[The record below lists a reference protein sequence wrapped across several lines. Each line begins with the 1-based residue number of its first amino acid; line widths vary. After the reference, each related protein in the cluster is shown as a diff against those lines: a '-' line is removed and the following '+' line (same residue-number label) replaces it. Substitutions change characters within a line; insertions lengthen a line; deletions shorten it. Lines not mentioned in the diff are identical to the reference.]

1 MQSKTF
7 HVYDQDNQAVQDAYA
22 MLTANIHLN
31 EREHRYKTLALTSC
45 KPRVGKT
52 TIAISL
58 AIAMAGAGWKV
69 LLVDGDMRKPPSD
82 KRLGDE
88 SLLGLSDYLAGE
100 AELRDTLCRTN
111 IHNLTYLHGGESRQ
125 NPIGLLCSTRFEE
138 LSRVAKE
145 EYHFV
150 VFDTPALSSVVDASL
165 IAARVDATL
174 LVVEMG
180 ETSLD
185 SLVPAKEQLEKVNAN
200 IMGIVLNKV
209 KKYDYKK
216 YFGSFDYFL
225 DNKFAT
231 RKGLNRPVGK
241 QANI

>member
-7 HVYDQDNQAVQDAYA
+7 HVYDQDNRAVQDAYA

-31 EREHRYKTLALTSC
+31 GRDHRYKTLALTSC

-58 AIAMAGAGWKV
+58 AISMASAGWKV
-69 LLVDGDMRKPPSD
+69 LLVDGDMRKQPSD
-82 KRLGDE
+82 KRLGDV
-88 SLLGLSDYLAGE
+88 SLLGLSDYLTGE

-111 IHNLTYLHGGESRQ
+111 IPNLTYLHGGESRQ

-138 LSRVAKE
+138 LNRIAKE
-145 EYHFV
+145 EYDFA

-174 LVVEMG
+174 MVVEFG

-200 IMGIVLNKV
+200 IMGVVLNKV
-209 KKYDYKK
+209 KKHHYKK
-216 YFGSFDYFL
+216 FFGSFDYFL
-225 DNKFAT
+225 GKKFVS
-231 RKGLNRPVGK
+231 RKINNEPVGK
-241 QANI
+241 QMNV